1 MSLLVIFSLEL
12 TPASSLGKIR
22 FSQIPTIPA
31 KDPTPI
37 RLYTLPEVQ
46 TESGFP
52 LCQGYRQNQ
61 ALYSAR
67 GGGVQLSALSQWL
80 SRYRACH
87 AIMKTRVWI
96 SRTHKQK
103 LDVKSGMVAHAFI
116 PST

>member
-12 TPASSLGKIR
+12 TPASSLGKIG

-52 LCQGYRQNQ
+52 LCQSYRQNQ

-67 GGGVQLSALSQWL
+67 GRSAFCPFPMAQQVQSLPCDYEDQSLDIQNPQTKARCEVRHGGARLYS
-80 SRYRACH
+80 
-87 AIMKTRVWI
+87 
-96 SRTHKQK
+96 
-103 LDVKSGMVAHAFI
+103 
-116 PST
+116 